1 MNQKIPLIATI
12 TAILLTMALVPVL
25 PALASSNSDDD
36 GPSCSPVTGN
46 PYQEK
51 CGETTITR
59 NPNGECI
66 VRAPE
71 DTVTQT
77 PRVGISVPCL

>member
-12 TAILLTMALVPVL
+12 TAIMLTMALVPAL
-25 PALASSNSDDD
+25 PALASMEDV
-36 GPSCSPVTGN
+36 SCSPITGN

-71 DTVTQT
+71 DTVTHT
-77 PRVGISVPCL
+77 PRVGISVPCE

>member
-1 MNQKIPLIATI
+1 MNQRIPLIATS

-25 PALASSNSDDD
+25 PALASTDD
-36 GPSCSPVTGN
+36 GPSCSPITGN
-46 PYQEK
+46 PYQKK

-71 DTVTQT
+71 DTETHT
-77 PRVGISVPCL
+77 PNIGISVPCP